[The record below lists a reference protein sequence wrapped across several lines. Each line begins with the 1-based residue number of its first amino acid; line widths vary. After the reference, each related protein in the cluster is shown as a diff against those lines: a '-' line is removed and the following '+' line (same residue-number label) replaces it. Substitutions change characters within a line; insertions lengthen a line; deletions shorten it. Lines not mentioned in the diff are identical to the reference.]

1 MKFNL
6 AHYQILILA
15 FMTAVTHDIILL
27 HGALGAGNQLDGL
40 AAVLRPHFRV
50 HQLDFEGHANA
61 PSRGRP
67 FRIESFAENVVELL
81 DASGINSAR
90 LFGYS
95 MGGYVATYLATQ
107 HPDRVEAVATLGTKF
122 RWDPTTAAREAGRL
136 DPNAIRAKVPRF
148 ADTLAARHESAG
160 GWEAVLARTA
170 DLLRELGDRP
180 LLFDENLT
188 RVQQDVRVIV
198 GDRDNT
204 VSVEESAAVAGAL
217 GAGSLTVLPSTSHP
231 IEQVDLAK
239 LAPALL
245 ECFL

>member
-1 MKFNL
+1 
-6 AHYQILILA
+6 
-15 FMTAVTHDIILL
+15 MTAVAHDIVLL

-61 PSRGRP
+61 PPRGRP
-67 FRIESFAENVVELL
+67 FRIQFFAENVVDLL
-81 DASGINSAR
+81 DTLGINSAR

-95 MGGYVATYLATQ
+95 MGGYVAAHLAMQ
-107 HPDRVEAVATLGTKF
+107 HPQRVDAVATLGTKF
-122 RWDPTTAAREAGRL
+122 RWDQETASREAGRL
-136 DPNAIRAKVPRF
+136 DPKAIRAKVPRF
-148 ADTLAARHESAG
+148 ADALATRHENAG
-160 GWEAVLARTA
+160 GWEAVLAHTG
-170 DLLRELGDRP
+170 DLMRELGDHP
-180 LLFDENLT
+180 LLSDDNLA
-188 RVQQDVRVIV
+188 RIRQRVRVIV

-217 GAGSLTVLPSTSHP
+217 GAGSLTVLPSTPHP

-239 LAPALL
+239 LAPVLL

>member
-1 MKFNL
+1 
-6 AHYQILILA
+6 
-15 FMTAVTHDIILL
+15 MTVVTHDIVLL
-27 HGALGAGNQLDGL
+27 HGALGASNQLDAL
-40 AAVLRPHFRV
+40 AAALRPHVRV
-50 HQLDFEGHANA
+50 HQLDFEGHANS
-61 PSRGRP
+61 PPRGRP
-67 FRIESFAENVVELL
+67 FRIEFFAENVVELL
-81 DASGINSAR
+81 DASEINSAR

-95 MGGYVATYLATQ
+95 MGGYVATYLAMR
-107 HPDRVEAVATLGTKF
+107 HRDRVDAVATLGTKF

-217 GAGSLTVLPSTSHP
+217 GAGSLTVLPNTSHP